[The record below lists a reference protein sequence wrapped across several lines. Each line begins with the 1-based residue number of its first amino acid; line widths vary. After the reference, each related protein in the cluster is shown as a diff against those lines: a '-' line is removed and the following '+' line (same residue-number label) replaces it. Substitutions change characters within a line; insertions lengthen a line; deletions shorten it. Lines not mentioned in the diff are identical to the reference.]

1 MTQKILKLMSLA
13 PLGDLLEQQYFLQSP
28 LNNVYPCT
36 TQNYISQRLFNKIK
50 HDMKAIWTGA
60 IGFGLVNIPIKIFS
74 ATQSSSLDLDM
85 LDRKDHANIKYK
97 RVNENSGKEV
107 NWDNIVKGYLLKD
120 KYVILED
127 ADFEEAMPEK
137 NKMINLQ
144 TFVKLQEIDSIYFD
158 TPYYLEPQKSG
169 EKAYQLLLQ
178 ALEKSKMAGLGT
190 FVMRSVENLAII
202 KPYKNILL
210 LNKLRF
216 EEEIRDTDELKTPS
230 SKISKQEMDMA
241 LQLIKMNSKE
251 FDISAFKNEYSKELM
266 KIINQKSK
274 GKRATIRKINVE
286 NTKATDLLEK
296 LKASLA

>member
-1 MTQKILKLMSLA
+1 MSLA
-13 PLGDLLEQQYFLQSP
+13 PLGDHLEQQYFLQSP
-28 LNNVYPCT
+28 LKKLCPWT

>member
-1 MTQKILKLMSLA
+1 M
-13 PLGDLLEQQYFLQSP
+13 
-28 LNNVYPCT
+28 
-36 TQNYISQRLFNKIK
+36 R
-50 HDMKAIWTGA
+50 AIWTGA
-60 IGFGLVNIPIKIFS
+60 IGFGLVNIPIKIYS
-74 ATQSSSLDLDM
+74 ATQTSNLDFDM

-107 NWDNIVKGYLLKD
+107 TWDNIVKGYLLKD
-120 KYVILED
+120 KYVVLED
-127 ADFEEAMPEK
+127 ADFEDAMPEK

-144 TFVKLQEIDSIYFD
+144 SFVKLQDIDSVYFD

-202 KPYKNILL
+202 KPYNNILL

-216 EEEIRDTDELKTPS
+216 EEEIRDTEELKTPKS
-230 SKISKQEMDMA
+230 VKISKAEMDMA
-241 LQLIKMNSKE
+241 LQLIKMNSQD
-251 FDISAFKNEYSKELM
+251 FDISAFKNEYSKELL